1 MHIEELQRYC
11 ESKKAVTSSFPFDK
25 DVLVFKVM
33 NKMFCLSSLKS
44 WEEGIPRINVKCDPE
59 TALELRDQFPETV
72 TGGYHMDKKS
82 WNTILIN
89 HEIPDPEIVKWID
102 HSYDLIVAKLSVK
115 DRNHYN
121 NL

>member
-1 MHIEELQRYC
+1 MHIDELQAYC
-11 ESKKAVTSSFPFDK
+11 ESKKAVTVSMPFDQ

-33 NKMFCLSSLKS
+33 NKMFCLTSLKS
-44 WEEGIPRINVKCDPE
+44 WEENSPRINVKCDPE
-59 TALELRDQFPETV
+59 IALNLREQFPETV

-89 HEIPDPEIVKWID
+89 QDIPDDKILHWIN
-102 HSYDLIVAKLSVK
+102 HSYDLIVAKLTRK
-115 DRNHYN
+115 DREFLN